1 MAAGLNKRSGSE
13 LAGVAGVAAPMPLGV
28 KTAALAAWEGK
39 VDFFVG
45 WAIRF
50 EGVKEG
56 ESPLRAFFA
65 ASELL
70 LLLLLL
76 LLVVLLPP
84 V

>member
-28 KTAALAAWEGK
+28 KTAALAAWEGRE
-39 VDFFVG
+39 DFFVD
-45 WAIRF
+45 WVVMI

-56 ESPLRAFFA
+56 ESPLRALLA
-65 ASELL
+65 ASELMLL

-76 LLVVLLPP
+76 LLLA
-84 V
+84 